1 MREAVALVRVWAL
14 LFVVLLVSLPA
25 QADEIVLWHAYRD
38 AEEGALQ
45 EAAKAFELESG
56 HQVELVA
63 IPFGAFASKL
73 ETAIPRGNGPDLF
86 IASHDQLG
94 KWTGM
99 GLVQAVAEVAPEHT
113 PASVEAMRWEGQI
126 WGRPLAYKSLL
137 LFYDPTKIS
146 AAPRTTDEMLELAR
160 KHTGDGS
167 YGLAYQ
173 ASEPYFHAPWV
184 HAFGGAAYDEN
195 GEVHL
200 DAKPH
205 VDALTFAARLAL
217 EEKVVPQQP
226 TAQLIAQLYSDGN
239 AAMVIS
245 GPWFLAGLD
254 REIAAAPLPIVSET
268 GLPARPYLTV
278 EGVFLA
284 AQAQH
289 AVPAGALA
297 EFLSGRSGAQIRQ
310 ATARQAVTWQ
320 GLDVDDPL
328 LAALAEQA
336 RTAVPMPADPGV
348 ANVFEAQARALRK
361 VLRGASEPQA
371 AMDGAQTYYRILS
384 KPPPPAVSPLPYLIL
399 IGLTALGALAWASAP
414 LRDPYERARLWTHRW
429 DYLWIGPAGFS
440 LGLLVVVPF
449 LTGAGVAF
457 FAHDAGEWTF
467 VGLSNFADIVLARDW
482 PVTSPMSFFYTLTV
496 TVLWTVT
503 NLVLHV
509 GLGVALALILREP
522 WIRMRAVWR
531 ALLIIPWAVPNY
543 ITALIWKGMF
553 HAQYGAVNALLG
565 VFAGR
570 NVEFDWFAS
579 FARAFTANLVT
590 NTWLGFPFMMVVT
603 LGALQSIPRDLE
615 EAAEVDGASWMFR
628 FRHVVWPL
636 LQPALLPA
644 IILGSVWTF
653 NMFNV
658 IYLMSAGEPDGSTEI
673 LISEA
678 YRWAFSRGNRYG
690 YAAAYAVLIFFVLL
704 AYSRGAN
711 RLVGKKVL

>member
-1 MREAVALVRVWAL
+1 MTHGAAVGRLWML
-14 LFVVLLVSLPA
+14 LCAVLFAALPA
-25 QADEIVLWHAYRD
+25 QADEIVLWHAYQN
-38 AEEGALQ
+38 AEEAALQ
-45 EAAKAFELESG
+45 EAAAAFEQQSG
-56 HQVELVA
+56 HTVQLA
-63 IPFGAFASKL
+63 AQPFGSYASKV

-86 IASHDQLG
+86 IASHDKLG
-94 KWTGM
+94 KWHGM
-99 GLVQAVAEVAPEHT
+99 GLVQPVDSVAEAHT
-113 PASVEAMRWEGQI
+113 PASVEAMRWQGSL
-126 WGRPLAYKSLL
+126 WGRPLAYKTLL
-137 LFYDPTKIS
+137 LFYDPTKITTP
-146 AAPRTTDEMLELAR
+146 PRTTDEMLVLAR
-160 KHTGDGS
+160 EHTVEGS

-173 ASEPYFHAPWV
+173 ASEDFYHAPWV
-184 HAFGGAAYDEN
+184 HGFGGAAYDEN

-200 DAKPH
+200 DDKEHA
-205 VDALTFAARLAL
+205 DALSFVAKLAL
-217 EEKVVPQQP
+217 VDKVVPQQP
-226 TAQLIAQLYSDGN
+226 TGQLVAQLYGDGN

-245 GPWFLAGLD
+245 GPWFMADLD
-254 REIAAAPLPIVSET
+254 REIAAVPLPIVSET

-284 AQAQH
+284 AQAKH
-289 AVPAGALA
+289 PVAAA
-297 EFLSGRSGAQIRQ
+297 EFADFLSGEAGARIRQ

-320 GLDVDDPL
+320 GLEVDDPL

-336 RTAVPMPADPGV
+336 KTAVPMSADPGV
-348 ANVFEAQARALRK
+348 ANVFEAQSRALRA
-361 VLRGASEPQA
+361 VLRGAVEVDVA
-371 AMDGAQTYYRILS
+371 LEDAQEYYGILS
-384 KPPPPAVSPLPYLIL
+384 KAPPPAVSPIPYIL
-399 IGLTALGALAWASAP
+399 IIVTAAMGALAWALAP
-414 LRDPYERARLWTHRW
+414 LRDPYERARWWKHRW
-429 DYLWIGPAGFS
+429 DYLWIGPAALS
-440 LGLLVVVPF
+440 LGLLVAVPF

-457 FAHDAGEWTF
+457 FAHSSGTWTF
-467 VGLSNFADIVLARDW
+467 VGLANFTSIVFSRDW
-482 PVTSPMSFFYTLTV
+482 PITSPMSFFYTLAV

-503 NLVLHV
+503 NLTLHV
-509 GLGVALALILREP
+509 GIGVALALMLREP
-522 WIRMRAVWR
+522 WIRLRGVWR

-565 VFAGR
+565 VFLGQT
-570 NVEFDWFAS
+570 VEFDWFAS

-615 EAAEVDGASWMFR
+615 EAAEVDGASWLFR